1 MLHLTNKGIVVA
13 IAVSIAVFLFSSPLL
28 FADSFWE
35 GSITTAAYGTL
46 PEEGMYGA
54 SNAFP
59 INSKVVVTNPKNG
72 RQIEVIITKRLDNPA
87 IFLSLSG
94 GAAAELGISR
104 GSIINGTVLLPA
116 SLQKKGPESKS
127 DKVLSQDPEVNPSAG
142 KDDGELALIEE
153 YINRELGGSTSVP
166 ALEQKIEPV
175 LPGNDET
182 AALVE
187 KEESVK
193 EAAPKVET
201 PAVEEIP
208 AETAAAESQ
217 VRAEKIE
224 VPVPEPVKEVETPSP
239 EPVETVVKEPDS
251 PQLTALPG
259 VYPGITSFP
268 PVLVPLPEL
277 ITEEEVLSE
286 VPHVVA
292 FSKPE
297 ALIPEA
303 RGFRAD
309 SLPQIV
315 ETERETPE
323 VINLIAYPKEKNF
336 TTPAVSI
343 PELSPEK
350 AARIDDRPEVVALG
364 QAAATQESA
373 LKVAIAAPELKE
385 IPVPEAAEEKAE
397 EKIAEKP
404 VEEAPSAVETA
415 ENVEIVLKP
424 AEARPP
430 EAAKNPEEV
439 TVEPAVSAEKAP
451 EEVPEAI
458 TEAVERG
465 ASEVAALSKPYLVT
479 GELDKNAYY
488 LQLGA
493 YREEYAAKGFA
504 DSLVDRYPVTVLVGN
519 DKDKVSYRV
528 MVGPLNEDEG
538 GALLFNFKSEG
549 YKDAFLRK
557 GK

>member
-153 YINRELGGSTSVP
+153 YINRELGGSASVP

-182 AALVE
+182 AVLVE
-187 KEESVK
+187 KEEPVK

-208 AETAAAESQ
+208 AETAAAES
-217 VRAEKIE
+217 
-224 VPVPEPVKEVETPSP
+224 PV
-239 EPVETVVKEPDS
+239 PVETVVKEPDS

-259 VYPGITSFP
+259 VYPGITSIP
-268 PVLVPLPEL
+268 PVLAPLPEL

-323 VINLIAYPKEKNF
+323 VINLIAYPEEKNF

-343 PELSPEK
+343 PDLFPEK